1 MGSIC
6 LMGPPSGLG
15 ESGVTRAR
23 RPACGDLGYCQS
35 ARSSASSGTVHA
47 IPQRLS
53 LVGQTVACIQAAIAS
68 GQWHDWLPAER
79 TLCETLQRRRD
90 PELAF
95 TMEFPLPLATP
106 AARR

>member
-1 MGSIC
+1 MLELNGKTVKRK
-6 LMGPPSGLG
+6 LQPSL
-15 ESGVTRAR
+15 
-23 RPACGDLGYCQS
+23 
-35 ARSSASSGTVHA
+35 
-47 IPQRLS
+47 
-53 LVGQTVACIQAAIAS
+53 
-68 GQWHDWLPAER
+68 R